1 MFNVFARLR
10 SLLRLSASK
19 TRCSEYVLVPLANQH
34 PVRAG
39 PLEALQ
45 KPSSE
50 CDLPPLANKH
60 AQCAEDL
67 VLNMDVAQASRQR
80 MHDGEDPCG
89 HHHYS
94 HRSNWLRAGI
104 LGANDGLVSVGAL
117 MVGIGG
123 GSAAKR
129 DLILAGVSGLVAGAL
144 HTGTLITVCRPR
156 RCLLQ
161 HCRCCV
167 IDLVQQLTCA
177 EAGEAV
183 S

>member
-1 MFNVFARLR
+1 M
-10 SLLRLSASK
+10 
-19 TRCSEYVLVPLANQH
+19 
-34 PVRAG
+34 
-39 PLEALQ
+39 
-45 KPSSE
+45 
-50 CDLPPLANKH
+50 
-60 AQCAEDL
+60 
-67 VLNMDVAQASRQR
+67 LNMDVAQASRQR

-117 MVGIGG
+117 MVGVGG

-144 HTGTLITVCRPR
+144 HTGTSITVCRTR

-161 HCRCCV
+161 HCLCRV
-167 IDLVQQLTCA
+167 ADLVQQLTCA

-183 S
+183 